1 MKDNQSTYLQHCLI
15 CFAGPLLK
23 AQARGPQTEVRSGD
37 TKGAVGVVTEV
48 RSGDTKGVVGV
59 VTEVRSGDTKG
70 AVGVVNTEYRDST
83 YSSTTN
89 SVKTQSALNTCVT
102 RSLRSRWRTQTKGP
116 EPRSR

>member
-23 AQARGPQTEVRSGD
+23 AQARGVVRGVGSGD
-37 TKGAVGVVTEV
+37 TEGA
-48 RSGDTKGVVGV
+48 VGV